1 MLTRSQA
8 LAAILENIMALPAQ
22 PASLEEALGR
32 VLAGEVVATDDT
44 PPFTNSAMDGFA
56 VRSADIAG
64 ATPEAP
70 ATLKV
75 IAVGSAGSPSAVE
88 VAAGTAVRIMTGA
101 PLPAGAD
108 TVVPLESTL
117 SANKR
122 AVEVFKTPKKGANIR
137 LAGEDARSGEQV
149 LAPGA
154 VLRAAELGL
163 AAAVGATTLAV
174 IPPVRVA
181 ILTTGSELVDAS
193 TRPGPGQI
201 RDANLHALAA
211 QVRACGAI
219 PVLVPRIADRQDA
232 VEEALV
238 RAIDEADVIVT
249 TGGVSVGDFDYV
261 KSAIEALKPK
271 KVFWRVNQKPGRP
284 LAFWMLDDKP
294 VFGNPGNPVSA
305 MLCFEE
311 YVRPALRKMM
321 GFVTLHRPE
330 RTAVLTDG
338 YSKGNADGRLHYVR
352 VVAREVDGQLV
363 ATSAG
368 PQGSGIL
375 SSLARA
381 NALALIPED
390 IVRIAKGGSV
400 VLHMTDLPEDR

>member
-1 MLTRSQA
+1 
-8 LAAILENIMALPAQ
+8 
-22 PASLEEALGR
+22 
-32 VLAGEVVATDDT
+32 
-44 PPFTNSAMDGFA
+44 
-56 VRSADIAG
+56 
-64 ATPEAP
+64 
-70 ATLKV
+70 
-75 IAVGSAGSPSAVE
+75 
-88 VAAGTAVRIMTGA
+88 VRIMTGA

-108 TVVPLESTL
+108 TVVPLESTI
-117 SANKR
+117 SASRR
-122 AVEVFKTPKKGANIR
+122 AVEVFKAPKKGANIR
-137 LAGEDARSGEQV
+137 LAGEDARSGELV

-154 VLRAAELGL
+154 VLRAAELCL

-174 IPPVRVA
+174 IPPTRVA

-219 PVLVPRIADRQDA
+219 PVLIPRIADRQDA

-249 TGGVSVGDFDYV
+249 TGGISVGDFDYV
-261 KSAIEALKPK
+261 KSALEALGAR

-338 YSKGNADGRLHYVR
+338 YSKGNADGRLHFVR
-352 VVAREVDGQLV
+352 VVACETDGQLA